1 MRSIVL
7 YLEGFMA
14 PPRPMAPVALPP
26 QQVPQRLSPILVNY
40 MKKDPAFT
48 DEVKKNLI
56 NYENMAKMRMRHLI
70 K

>member
-14 PPRPMAPVALPP
+14 PPQPMAPKPLPP
-26 QQVPQRLSPILVNY
+26 QQVTQRLSPILVNY
-40 MKKDPAFT
+40 MKKDPAFAE
-48 DEVKKNLI
+48 EVRKGVT